1 MARKRLSMLK
11 IKEML
16 RLKNECGLSI
26 RKISK
31 SCSVSRPVVSDYLK
45 LVESNKLGWAEAKFM
60 SDEEIRVRLLGIK
73 QNGII
78 SEKVVPD
85 WNYIHQEIKKPHM
98 TLALLWQ
105 EYRAEQPAGY
115 QYSRFSDLY
124 GQWRKKL
131 RLTMRQTH
139 KAGEKL
145 FVDYCDGLSIVDR
158 ESGEKIL
165 TQLFV
170 GVWGA
175 SNYTYAEASLR
186 QDKESWLMAHVRA
199 LEYSQA
205 VPRIVVPDNLKS
217 GINHACKYEPEIN
230 RSYQE
235 LAEHYGFAVIP
246 ARPYHPKDKAK
257 VEVGVLVVER
267 WILASLRNRIF
278 YSLAEL
284 NEAIWNLLE
293 KLNIR
298 GMQKHGLSRREQFE
312 QLDKPAALSLPV
324 KRYEYAEWKKARVN
338 IDYHIEVGKNYYS
351 VPFQLRG
358 ESVDV
363 RISGFTIEIFHKNR
377 RQASHVRS
385 YKKRQY
391 TTLPEHMPEAHRKY
405 LEWSPSRI
413 IAWAQK
419 TGPNTKMVV
428 ENILSSRKYP
438 EQVYR
443 SCLGILRL
451 TKNYSVQRLEN
462 ACMRASHYRAFSYN
476 SIRTIL
482 ARGLDQQADLSYPS
496 VEKVS
501 LSHEN
506 IRGQHYYDSDGK
518 QLNQQV

>member
-1 MARKRLSMLK
+1 MARKRLSMFK

-16 RLKNECGLSI
+16 RLKYECGLSI

-31 SCSVSRPVVSDYLK
+31 SCCISRPAVSNYL
-45 LVESNKLGWAEAKFM
+45 ESAETNNLGWEQIKAL
-60 SDEEIRVRLLGIK
+60 SDDELKSLLLKNQGNK
-73 QNGII
+73 NI
-78 SEKVVPD
+78 SDKAVPD
-85 WNYIHQEIKKPHM
+85 WNYIHQELKRANT

-105 EYRAEQPAGY
+105 EYREEHPEGY
-115 QYSRFSDLY
+115 QYSWFSDLY

-145 FVDYCDGLSIVDR
+145 FVDYCEGLMIVDPIT
-158 ESGEKIL
+158 GEKIP

-205 VPRIVVPDNLKS
+205 VPRVVVPDNLKA
-217 GINHACKYEPEIN
+217 GINHVCKYEPEIN

-235 LAEHYGFAVIP
+235 LAGHYGFAVIP

-257 VEVGVLVVER
+257 VEAGVLIVER

-293 KLNIR
+293 KLNTR
-298 GMQKHGLSRREQFE
+298 KMQKQGLSRREQFE
-312 QLDKPAALSLPV
+312 QLDKPAALSLPG
-324 KRYEYAEWKKARVN
+324 KCYEYAEWKKARVN
-338 IDYHIEVGKNYYS
+338 IDYHIEVEKHYYS

-377 RQASHVRS
+377 RQTSHVRS
-385 YKKRQY
+385 HKKHQY
-391 TTLPEHMPEAHRKY
+391 TTLPEHMPEAHRKH

-413 IAWAQK
+413 IGWAEK
-419 TGPNTKMVV
+419 TGPNTKMLVQ
-428 ENILSSRKYP
+428 NILASRKYP

-443 SCLGILRL
+443 SCLGIIRL
-451 TKNYSVQRLEN
+451 ANHYPVQRLEN
-462 ACMRASHYRAFSYN
+462 ACQRALHYRTFSYS
-476 SIRTIL
+476 SIKAIL
-482 ARGLDQQADLSYPS
+482 ANGLDRQTDLICPS
-496 VEKVS
+496 AVKVA

-506 IRGQHYYDSDGK
+506 IRGQNYYDSDGEESS
-518 QLNQQV
+518 